1 MGIQALPQA
10 TVRVLGASQV
20 LTDPAA
26 VVKELLDNAYDAN
39 ATSIAVEIHSNTI
52 DVIQVRDNGHG
63 IVPEDRPLVARR
75 YCTSKITHDDD
86 LKDIGGSSLG
96 FRGEAL
102 ASAAELSGSLTISTK
117 IEGEQVAAAL
127 KISQKGEVIAQ
138 EKASLPVGTTVR
150 ITDFIK
156 ANPVRR
162 QVVLKNTENCLK
174 KIKRTLQAYAF
185 ARPRVRLALKVLKA
199 KNNKGDWIY
208 APKPGG
214 NAEDAAF
221 KVVGAA
227 CASQCIWSILE
238 DGGFTLQAFLPR
250 VDADASK
257 IIGIGAY
264 ISVDAR
270 PVSTSRGIFKQIV
283 KIFRDAL
290 KRVAPDFADI
300 KDPFLYLELSCPRGS
315 YDANLEPAKDDL
327 LFEDSSL
334 ILDVARKLFF
344 AAYPDQEQA
353 PARPGVPDTREEQQ
367 QQEFANAAGHPSATP
382 ALMTA
387 DLVPAHG
394 GEPAHDD
401 ELPARAYRSTMY
413 GCDEEDLELLDQRPP
428 TSHVEAGFE
437 ELRRSKN
444 DVTVSN
450 PWVAA
455 KLNASLRRSSPMQ
468 DVRPLR
474 GQEDS
479 DNAGL
484 VTTSSSPTRQRR
496 NIYISTLPTPRPSSP
511 SPNEGFHPSA
521 HVPDIRLARD
531 GRLIGSSTLPPPQ
544 VYSPLPSPDARIAVE
559 YNYGPSF
566 EPPAGTPLE
575 AIANSSSRP
584 RRSPRNAPAQNRVNK
599 PFQLPTTDQTPRE
612 NVWFDHLQQP
622 RFQQRRG
629 QNHTQH
635 NHDGLVARGELGDLI
650 DEPRALTPPQRN
662 RDIREFVGR
671 NSSDAISSM
680 IERRN
685 YGRTDDARVHASPEP
700 ETLDLTAAQPAI
712 NRRKQQPGF
721 VPASELIGLAEE
733 DAILREQEG
742 QRAPKR
748 RRTRER
754 RALEELDVNAPVVTT
769 ENLSDQGHRP
779 NAEKSGPPRRKSSNK
794 LGRTQSSKLPLER
807 TPAGKGTHD
816 LSMAYRTSP
825 QAIMNM
831 TGKLNVTTSLLSYN
845 EPAIPMAKGLDA
857 ASSRVLSLTASLHQ
871 LLVSAGG
878 NKDVASPEA
887 LLLEVKAAF
896 ARREQVTRSLED
908 DDEMLM
914 SVRN

>member
-10 TVRVLGASQV
+10 TVRALGASQV

-63 IVPEDRPLVARR
+63 IVPEDRALVARR

-102 ASAAELSGSLTISTK
+102 ASAAQLSGSLTISTK

-127 KISQKGEVIAQ
+127 KISQKGEVVAQ

-227 CASQCIWSILE
+227 CASQCMWSILE

-250 VDADASK
+250 ADAEASK

-270 PVSTSRGIFKQIV
+270 PVSTSRGVFKQIV

-290 KRVAPDFADI
+290 KKAAPDSADI
-300 KDPFLYLELSCPRGS
+300 KDPFLYLELTCPRGS

-334 ILDVARKLFF
+334 ILEIARKLFS
-344 AAYPDQEQA
+344 AADPDQEQV
-353 PARPGVPDTREEQQ
+353 PARPGVPDMRGEQQ
-367 QQEFANAAGHPSATP
+367 QQELANAAGHPSATP
-382 ALMTA
+382 ALMRA
-387 DLVPAHG
+387 DSIPAHG
-394 GEPAHDD
+394 GEHAPDD
-401 ELPARAYRSTMY
+401 ELPPRAYRSTMY

-428 TSHVEAGFE
+428 TSHIEDDLAE
-437 ELRRSKN
+437 MRRSKN

-450 PWVAA
+450 PWIAA

-468 DVRPLR
+468 DVQPLR

-484 VTTSSSPTRQRR
+484 LTTSSSPTKQRCGV
-496 NIYISTLPTPRPSSP
+496 NMSTLPTPRPSSP

-531 GRLIGSSTLPPPQ
+531 GRLIGSSALPPPQ
-544 VYSPLPSPDARIAVE
+544 VYSPLPSPDVHHPVE

-575 AIANSSSRP
+575 GIADSVSRP
-584 RRSPRNAPAQNRVNK
+584 RRSARKPPAQNRVNK
-599 PFQLPTTDQTPRE
+599 PFQLPTTGQTRE

-662 RDIREFVGR
+662 RDIRDFVGR
-671 NSSDAISSM
+671 NASDAISSM

-685 YGRTDDARVHASPEP
+685 YGRSDDARVHASPEP
-700 ETLDLTAAQPAI
+700 ETLDLTEAQHTS
-712 NRRKQQPGF
+712 NGHKRQLGF
-721 VPASELIGLAEE
+721 VPASEVIGLAEE
-733 DAILREQEG
+733 EATPRKQAD

-754 RALEELDVNAPVVTT
+754 RALEELDVNAPVVTS
-769 ENLSDQGHRP
+769 ENVSDQEYRP
-779 NAEKSGPPRRKSSNK
+779 NTDKSVLPRRKSSNK
-794 LGRTQSSKLPLER
+794 LGRTKSSRLPLER
-807 TPAGKGTHD
+807 TPARKGTHD
-816 LSMAYRTSP
+816 LTLDYRTSP

-831 TGKLNVTTSLLSYN
+831 TGRTNVTTSLLSYN

-878 NKDVASPEA
+878 DKDVTNPEA
-887 LLLEVKAAF
+887 LLSEVKAAF

-914 SVRN
+914 SVLN

>member
-63 IVPEDRPLVARR
+63 IIPEDRSLVARR

-86 LKDIGGSSLG
+86 LRDIGGSSLG

-127 KISQKGEVIAQ
+127 KISQKGEVVAQ

-162 QVVLKNTENCLK
+162 RVVLKNTENCLK

-227 CASQCIWSILE
+227 CASQCMWSILE
-238 DGGFTLQAFLPR
+238 DGGFTVQGFLPR
-250 VDADASK
+250 ADADASK
-257 IIGIGAY
+257 VAGIGAY

-270 PVSTSRGIFKQIV
+270 PVSTSRGVFKQIV

-290 KRVAPDFADI
+290 KRAAPDSADI

-334 ILDVARKLFF
+334 ILEIARKLFS
-344 AAYPDQEQA
+344 AAYPDQEQV
-353 PARPGVPDTREEQQ
+353 PARPGVPDMRGEQQ
-367 QQEFANAAGHPSATP
+367 QLELANAAEHRSATP
-382 ALMTA
+382 ALTTA
-387 DLVPAHG
+387 DAVLPHQ
-394 GEPAHDD
+394 GEHADDD

-413 GCDEEDLELLDQRPP
+413 GCDEEDLESLDQRPP
-428 TSHVEAGFE
+428 TSHVEADFE

-450 PWVAA
+450 PWIAA

-468 DVRPLR
+468 DVQPLR

-479 DNAGL
+479 DNAGS
-484 VTTSSSPTRQRR
+484 VTTSSSPTKQRC
-496 NIYISTLPTPRPSSP
+496 NMNMSTLPTPRPSSP

-531 GRLIGSSTLPPPQ
+531 GRLIGSSALPPPQ
-544 VYSPLPSPDARIAVE
+544 VYSPLPSPDVRTPIE
-559 YNYGPSF
+559 YNYDPSF
-566 EPPAGTPLE
+566 EPTAGTPLQ
-575 AIANSSSRP
+575 AIADSSSRT
-584 RRSPRNAPAQNRVNK
+584 RRSPRKPPAQNRVNK

-650 DEPRALTPPQRN
+650 DEPRALTPPQCN
-662 RDIREFVGR
+662 RDIRDFVGR
-671 NSSDAISSM
+671 NASDAISSM

-685 YGRTDDARVHASPEP
+685 YGRTDDARVHASPET
-700 ETLDLTAAQPAI
+700 ETLDLTGAQQTS
-712 NRRKQQPGF
+712 NRHQQHLGF
-721 VPASELIGLAEE
+721 VPASEVIGLAEE
-733 DAILREQEG
+733 EPTPHEQIE
-742 QRAPKR
+742 QRALKR

-754 RALEELDVNAPVVTT
+754 RALEELDVNAPVVPN
-769 ENLSDQGHRP
+769 ENLSDQEYRP
-779 NAEKSGPPRRKSSNK
+779 NAEKTGPPRRKSSSK
-794 LGRTQSSKLPLER
+794 LGRTKSSKLPLER

-816 LSMAYRTSP
+816 VSMAYRTSP

-831 TGKLNVTTSLLSYN
+831 TGRMNVTNSLLRYN
-845 EPAIPMAKGLDA
+845 EPSIPMARGLDA

-878 NKDVASPEA
+878 NKDVTSPEA
-887 LLLEVKAAF
+887 LLSEVKAAF
-896 ARREQVTRSLED
+896 AQREQVTRSLED

-914 SVRN
+914 SVAN